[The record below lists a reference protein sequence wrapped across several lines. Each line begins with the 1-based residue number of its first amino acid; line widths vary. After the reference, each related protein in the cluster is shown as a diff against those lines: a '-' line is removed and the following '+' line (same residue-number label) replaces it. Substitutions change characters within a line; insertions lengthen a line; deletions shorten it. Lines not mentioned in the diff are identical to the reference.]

1 MTKTIAILA
10 TVDTKGEECAYLRD
24 EIVRMGGEVLMMD
37 IGVVHDA
44 NIPVDI
50 TNVEIA
56 SIGGTSLAELR
67 VDPSRVVAS
76 EVMVKG
82 ATQIL
87 LSKILSEQVDGVIS
101 LGGTQGT
108 SNCTQVMQALPYG
121 FPKLM
126 VSTLASGDTSG
137 YVGIKDI
144 TMMFSVSDILGLNP
158 LFRRILSNAAGA
170 IVGMADAAIKT
181 RFDSDRP
188 LVGITNLGCLTQGT
202 MLAIEALAKRGFETI
217 VFHAVGAGGRAMEQ
231 LMRENVITAVLDYAQ
246 GDIVDSLFGGIRAGD
261 ENRLTVAVE
270 MGLPQVVVPGGVDH
284 IGIVLDEPNVVT
296 DEYKD
301 RLYSFHNP
309 VILVP
314 RTNAE
319 EITQVIQEIGRR
331 LTHENSNTVFILPKE
346 GVSSYSAAGGEL
358 YDATS
363 DAALFSSVRNALPDN
378 IPLIEVNSYIESRE
392 FVAIIVDA
400 LVGLIEKD
408 MKEIKSAK

>member
-1 MTKTIAILA
+1 MAKTIAILA

-24 EIVRMGGEVLMMD
+24 EIIRMGGKVLMMD
-37 IGVVHDA
+37 IGVVKDA
-44 NIPVDI
+44 DIHVDI
-50 TNVEIA
+50 SNSSIA
-56 SIGGTSLAELR
+56 ILGGTALEELR
-67 VDPSRVVAS
+67 INPSRVVAS
-76 EVMVKG
+76 EVMVRG
-82 ATQIL
+82 ATKIL
-87 LSKILSEQVDGVIS
+87 LEKITSGEMDGVIS

-181 RFDSDRP
+181 HFNSDRP

-202 MLAIEALAKRGFETI
+202 MLAIKALAKRGYETI
-217 VFHAVGAGGRAMEQ
+217 VFHAVSAGGRAMEQ
-231 LMRENVITAVLDYAQ
+231 LMRENIITAVLDYAQ
-246 GDIVDSLFGGIRAGD
+246 GDIVDALFGGIRAGD

-270 MGLPQVVVPGGVDH
+270 MGLPQVVVPGGIDH
-284 IGIVLDEPNVVT
+284 IGIVLDAPNVVT
-296 DEYKD
+296 DKYKD

-314 RTNAE
+314 RTTAE
-319 EITQVIQEIGRR
+319 EITHVINEIGKR
-331 LTHENSNTVFILPKE
+331 LTHENSNTVFVLPKK

-358 YDATS
+358 YDAES
-363 DAALFSSVRNALPDN
+363 DKALFSAIHGALPDN
-378 IPLIEVNSYIESRE
+378 IPLIEVDSYIESEE
-392 FVAIIVDA
+392 FVEIIVDE
-400 LVGLIEKD
+400 LVKRIEANN
-408 MKEIKSAK
+408 EELLSA